1 MARANGANDETQ
13 RYTMIAAELRER
25 IRAGEF
31 APGTLLPTERELQ
44 ERHGVSRSTVR
55 RAMSRLIQTGWA
67 EALPN
72 RGVAAKL
79 GPAQDRTNNVAF
91 VDHGDSMNVELFFK
105 LNRRLQQRSFNLV
118 HIDSR
123 QHGFEGALEQA
134 VEGRFSGAVVWSKE
148 GFPDRRRLQEVMRF
162 MPVIAVDHGL
172 RGIPTDLVGIDDF
185 EGGRQMV
192 HHLHKLGRRRI
203 AITGM
208 LDMLDV
214 THERLSGYLK
224 GMFDVGLN
232 PNSADF
238 LFTHTSGMESCD
250 TSFLEARL
258 RDADRPDALFVT
270 NDSYFNGIV
279 QCVFDAGLRIPD
291 DVALV
296 TYGGGA
302 RFTIDDVS
310 LTVIEYPMGRVA
322 DVAVESL
329 IARMENPHLPVQHL
343 TMPVNL
349 VVGGS
354 CGAPRSA
361 WCQVNQADAPAD
373 SPMNPWRGMVPH
385 IHFSSQGAATS
396 VPESATATLRS
407 KQ

>member
-1 MARANGANDETQ
+1 
-13 RYTMIAAELRER
+13 MIAAELRER

-31 APGTLLPTERELQ
+31 APGMLLPTERELQ
-44 ERHGVSRSTVR
+44 EQYGVSRSTVR
-55 RAMSRLIQTGWA
+55 RAMSRLIQSGWA

-105 LNRRLQQRSFNLV
+105 LNRRLQHRSFNLV

-123 QHGFEGALEQA
+123 QHGFEGALELA

-148 GFPDRRRLQEVMRF
+148 GFPDRKRMQEVMRF

-185 EGGRQMV
+185 EGGRQLV
-192 HHLHKLGRRRI
+192 HHLHRLGRRRI

-224 GMFDVGLN
+224 GMFDVGLS
-232 PNSADF
+232 PNTADF
-238 LFTHTSGMESCD
+238 LFTHTSGMDSCE
-250 TSFLEARL
+250 TKFLESRL
-258 RDADRPDALFVT
+258 LDPDRPDALFVT
-270 NDSYFNGIV
+270 NDSFLHGIV
-279 QCVFDAGLRIPD
+279 QCVFDAGLRVPEDI
-291 DVALV
+291 ALV

-302 RFTIDDVS
+302 RFTIDDVG
-310 LTVIEYPMGRVA
+310 LTYIEYPMSRVA
-322 DVAVESL
+322 DIAVESL
-329 IARMENPHLPVQHL
+329 VARMENPNLPVQHL

-349 VVGGS
+349 IVGGS
-354 CGAPRSA
+354 CGAPRST
-361 WCQVNQADAPAD
+361 WCQASPPEAASD
-373 SPMNPWRGMVPH
+373 SPMHPWRGIVPH
-385 IHFSSQGAATS
+385 IHFSSHGAATS
-396 VPESATATLRS
+396 VPESVTTTQRS
-407 KQ
+407 TQ